1 MLVNSPSPVFEK
13 VVDAVANVRVYDLAK
28 ELNMS
33 NHDVISALAK
43 LGIEVKSHSSSLD
56 EETASR
62 VKETL
67 RKNGGTAGGDTAT
80 ITLPEKEESVPEKK
94 EIVLPA
100 QVTVRQLADQLGVAT
115 AEVQKALVKQGA
127 LVAVNQVIAPDLA
140 KKVTQSFGYTI
151 VVPEPL
157 KKAEEP
163 KPEPEEEPSVAEAP
177 AAPKPKPAPQRAK
190 PKVTRPAVLTP
201 RPPVVTILGH
211 VDHGKTTLLDAIR
224 KTKVVDQEFGGITQH
239 IGAYQVELKGKK
251 ITFLDTPG
259 HEAFTAMRARG
270 AQVTDIAVL
279 IVAADDGVMPQTIE
293 ALDHARAAAGVQI
306 IAAINKI
313 DKADANVERT
323 KQQLAEHNLVIEE
336 WGGDTVSV
344 DISAK
349 SQTNIEDLLDMI
361 LLVAELAELKA
372 DATVPAE
379 ATVIEARLDR
389 SQGPIATVLVQCG
402 TLKAGDAVVV
412 GQSYGRIKAMHD
424 DLGHRIQKA
433 GPSTPVE
440 IVGLSSVPLAGDLLE
455 VVDSDRD
462 ARQVAESRAQ
472 EERTDRLG
480 ATQRIT
486 LADLYKQLK
495 EGVVQE
501 LNLILKADV
510 QGSAEAITQS
520 LERQG
525 TEEVRVNLIHSGIGN
540 IGESD
545 ILLASASNAVVIG
558 FNVKVDP
565 QAKAA
570 AEAEHI
576 DVRLYKV
583 IYELFDEVKAAME
596 GLLAPEIRESV
607 IGHAEV
613 RQLFKLP
620 RGSVIAGS
628 YVTDG
633 KVQRNAESRVMRDG
647 EVIATGKVSSLK
659 HVKEDVREIAAGFE
673 CGIMVEGFNGF
684 QVGDVIEAYV
694 MEEIAR
700 RI

>member
-1 MLVNSPSPVFEK
+1 M
-13 VVDAVANVRVYDLAK
+13 ANVRVYELAK

-33 NHDVISALAK
+33 NHDLISALAG

-56 EETASR
+56 EETASK

-67 RKNGGTAGGDTAT
+67 RKNGGSAGGDSAT
-80 ITLPEKEESVPEKK
+80 ITLPKKEESIPEKK

-100 QVTVRQLADQLGVAT
+100 QITVRQLAEQLGVPT
-115 AEVQKALVKQGA
+115 AEIQKALVKQGA
-127 LVAVNQVIAPDLA
+127 LVAVNQVIAPVLA
-140 KKVTQSFGYTI
+140 RKVTESFGYKI
-151 VVPEPL
+151 VVPES

-163 KPEPEEEPSVAEAP
+163 KPGPEAEGKPAVEEVP

-190 PKVTRPAVLTP
+190 PKLTRPAVLTP

-224 KTKVVDQEFGGITQH
+224 KTNVVDQEFGGITQH

-270 AQVTDIAVL
+270 AQVTDIAIL

-293 ALDHARAAAGVQI
+293 ALDHARAANGVQI

-323 KQQLAEHNLVIEE
+323 KQQLAEHNLIIEE

-349 SQTNIEDLLDMI
+349 TQTNIEDLLDMI

-372 DATVPAE
+372 DVTVPAE
-379 ATVIEARLDR
+379 ATVIEAQLDR
-389 SQGPIATVLVQCG
+389 GKGPIATVLVQAG
-402 TLKAGDAVVV
+402 TLKQGDSVVV
-412 GQSYGRIKAMHD
+412 GQSHGRIKAMHD
-424 DLGHRIQKA
+424 DRGHRIQKA

-440 IVGLSSVPLAGDLLE
+440 IVGLSSVPTAGDLLE
-455 VVDSDRD
+455 VVDNDRE

-472 EERTDRLG
+472 EERTEKLG
-480 ATQRIT
+480 STQRIT

-510 QGSAEAITQS
+510 QGSEEAVAQS
-520 LERQG
+520 LERLG
-525 TEEVRVNLIHSGIGN
+525 TEEVRVNLIHSGVGN

-558 FNVKVDP
+558 FNVKIDQ

-576 DVRLYKV
+576 DVRIYKV
-583 IYELFDEVKAAME
+583 IYELLDEVKAAME
-596 GLLAPEIRESV
+596 GLLAPEIREIV

-620 RGSVIAGS
+620 RGGVIAGS

-633 KVQRNAESRVMRDG
+633 KIQRNADSRVMRNG

-659 HVKEDVREIAAGFE
+659 HIKEDVREIAAGFE
-673 CGIMVEGFNGF
+673 CGLMVEGFNGF
-684 QVGDVIEAYV
+684 QVGDTMEAYI
-694 MEEIAR
+694 MEEVAR

>member
-1 MLVNSPSPVFEK
+1 M
-13 VVDAVANVRVYDLAK
+13 ANVRVYELAK
-28 ELNMS
+28 ELKMS
-33 NHDVISALAK
+33 NHDVISALAG

-56 EETASR
+56 QETASR

-67 RKNGGTAGGDTAT
+67 RKNGGSAGTEAPT
-80 ITLPEKEESVPEKK
+80 VTLPKEEPAKGEPVQEKK
-94 EIVLPA
+94 EIELPA
-100 QVTVRQLADQLGVAT
+100 QITVRQLAEQLGVPT
-115 AEVQKALVKQGA
+115 AEIQKALVKQGA

-140 KKVTQSFGYTI
+140 KKVTESFGYTI
-151 VVPEPL
+151 VVPEP
-157 KKAEEP
+157 KKVEEP
-163 KPEPEEEPSVAEAP
+163 KPEAEAAPEAP
-177 AAPKPKPAPQRAK
+177 AEPKPKPAPQRARPK
-190 PKVTRPAVLTP
+190 PTRPAVLTP

-224 KTKVVDQEFGGITQH
+224 KTNVVDSEFGGITQH

-293 ALDHARAAAGVQI
+293 ALDHARAAGVQI
-306 IAAINKI
+306 IVAINKI
-313 DKADANVERT
+313 DKADANVDRT

-336 WGGDTVSV
+336 WGGDIVSV

-349 SQTNIEDLLDMI
+349 AQTNIEELLDMI

-372 DATVPAE
+372 DATGPAD
-379 ATVIEARLDR
+379 ATVIEAQLDR
-389 SQGPIATVLVQCG
+389 GKGPIATVLVQSG
-402 TLKAGDAVVV
+402 TLKHGDAVVV
-412 GQSYGRIKAMHD
+412 GRSYGRIKAMQD
-424 DLGHRIQKA
+424 DKGHRVQKA
-433 GPSTPVE
+433 GPSTAVE
-440 IVGLSSVPLAGDLLE
+440 INGLSSVPLAGDLLE
-455 VVDSDRD
+455 VVDSDRE

-472 EERTDRLG
+472 DERTDRLG
-480 ATQRIT
+480 ATQRMT
-486 LADLYKQLK
+486 LVDLYKQLK

-520 LERQG
+520 LERLG
-525 TEEVRVNLIHSGIGN
+525 TEEVRVNLIHSGVGN

-545 ILLASASNAVVIG
+545 ILLASASNAIVIG
-558 FNVKVDP
+558 FNVRVDP
-565 QAKAA
+565 QARAA

-576 DVRLYKV
+576 DVHLYKV
-583 IYELFDEVKAAME
+583 IYELLDEVKAGME
-596 GLLAPEIRESV
+596 GLLAPDIRESV

-620 RGSVIAGS
+620 RGGVIAGS
-628 YVTDG
+628 YVMDG
-633 KVQRNAESRVMRDG
+633 KIQRNAEARVTREG
-647 EVIATGKVSSLK
+647 EIIATGKVSSLK
-659 HVKEDVREIAAGFE
+659 HIKEDVREIAAGFE

-684 QVGDVIEAYV
+684 QVGDIMEAYV